1 MPQKQIFHRSLPLPR
16 PMLGRP
22 FISLALRGESLP
34 PLPLDMS
41 EPELRPNLALPK
53 LQQLGINWSRLE
65 DPTKN
70 RWKQWRFKRQTLGL
84 DPERMV

>member
-1 MPQKQIFHRSLPLPR
+1 MLFTGKPMGPWAQMFHRSLPPPR

-22 FISLALRGESLP
+22 FISFALRGESLP

-65 DPTKN
+65 DHTRN
-70 RWKQWRFKRQTLGL
+70 RGKLWVWT
-84 DPERMV
+84 